1 MNQFVRQ
8 NIAEIDE
15 IPFEEH
21 AVPVSLPA
29 AERAIYLELEHHLQA
44 LDMNIRRSKIK
55 LDNDRDKRLQESL
68 GDSASAE
75 EALLKRCSHF
85 VLDFTKE
92 DEENAVQACQ
102 VIVKDRKRQLTSCRE
117 EVLQRLVDCLKRHK
131 EIPKSSFPGEDHFNT
146 WLTTTRT
153 AGIGDAEAG
162 EDILA
167 LIDQAYGNGKGPA
180 PFTDIGNVPKV
191 NYLSKSKKT
200 AKGKKE
206 DDDVIPWPTS
216 MEDKIQQLR
225 DRTSQLRALVRKEL
239 VGRHR
244 SLRYFKIVRDLQ
256 QFGLAEFAKR
266 NSISNVSC
274 PGCGRSGLPVSEI
287 AVLSSCGHQGCYT
300 CLEAAAHRQ
309 ECLTA
314 GCDAPARVLNVVKG
328 DSLGVEDPKEGL
340 GKHYGMKLEKV
351 MELIKETIP
360 KKDKVLLFVQFPDLM
375 EKVAEVLSEYKIDFL
390 QLKGTA
396 AAQSKALQRF
406 QEAGDKDSLK
416 VLLLNVMDESAS
428 GA

>member
-1 MNQFVRQ
+1 
-8 NIAEIDE
+8 
-15 IPFEEH
+15 
-21 AVPVSLPA
+21 
-29 AERAIYLELEHHLQA
+29 
-44 LDMNIRRSKIK
+44 MNIRKSKIK
-55 LDNDRDKRLQESL
+55 LDNDRDRRLQESL

-92 DEENAVQACQ
+92 DEENAVQACE

-117 EVLQRLVDCLKRHK
+117 EVRQRLADCVKRHK
-131 EIPKSSFPGEDHFNT
+131 EIPKTAFPHEDHFST
-146 WLTTTRT
+146 WLNTTRNS
-153 AGIGDAEAG
+153 GIGDPEAG
-162 EDILA
+162 EDIIA
-167 LIDQAYGNGKGPA
+167 LINQAYGEGKGPA
-180 PFTDIGNVPKV
+180 PFEGIGPIPVFNFLTKP
-191 NYLSKSKKT
+191 KSKKV
-200 AKGKKE
+200 KGKVADQKDSS
-206 DDDVIPWPTS
+206 DDDEIPWPKA

-266 NSISNVSC
+266 NSVSNVSC
-274 PGCGRSGLPVSEI
+274 PGCGKSNLPVSEI
-287 AVLSSCGHQGCYT
+287 AVLSSCGHQGCWT
-300 CLEAAAHRQ
+300 CLESAAHRQ
-309 ECLTA
+309 ECLTS
-314 GCDAPARVLNVVKG
+314 GCDAAARVLNVVKG
-328 DSLGVEDPKEGL
+328 ESLGVEDPQEGL

-351 MELIKETIP
+351 MELIQNKIP

-375 EKVAEVLSEYKIDFL
+375 EKVAEVLREYRISFL
-390 QLKGTA
+390 QIKGTA
-396 AAQSKALQRF
+396 SAQSKALQAF
-406 QEAGDKDSLK
+406 QDSTAKEDVK

>member
-1 MNQFVRQ
+1 
-8 NIAEIDE
+8 
-15 IPFEEH
+15 
-21 AVPVSLPA
+21 
-29 AERAIYLELEHHLQA
+29 
-44 LDMNIRRSKIK
+44 MNIRKSKIK
-55 LDNDRDKRLQESL
+55 LDNDRDRRLQESL

-92 DEENAVQACQ
+92 DEENAVQACE

-117 EVLQRLVDCLKRHK
+117 EVRQRLEDCVKRHK
-131 EIPKSSFPGEDHFNT
+131 EIPKGQFPGEDHFDT
-146 WLTTTRT
+146 WLTTTRE

-162 EDILA
+162 KDIMA
-167 LIDQAYGNGKGPA
+167 LIDQAYGRGKGPT
-180 PFTDIGNVPKV
+180 PFDGIGPVPKF
-191 NYLSKSKKT
+191 NFLTKPKKAKK
-200 AKGKKE
+200 AKGEKE
-206 DDDVIPWPTS
+206 DDDEIPWPKA

-256 QFGLAEFAKR
+256 QFGLAEFAER
-266 NSISNVSC
+266 NSISDISC
-274 PGCGRSGLPVSEI
+274 PGCGRTSLPVSEI

-309 ECLTA
+309 ECLTK
-314 GCDAPARVLNVVKG
+314 GCDAAARVLNVVKG
-328 DSLGVEDPKEGL
+328 ESLGVEDPQEGV

-351 MELIKETIP
+351 MELIQNKIP
-360 KKDKVLLFVQFPDLM
+360 KTDKVLLFVQFPDLM
-375 EKVAEVLSEYKIDFL
+375 EKVAEVLREYNINFL
-390 QLKGTA
+390 QIKGTA
-396 AAQSKALQRF
+396 SAQSKSLQQF
-406 QEAGDKDSLK
+406 QESTAKDDVR

>member
-1 MNQFVRQ
+1 M
-8 NIAEIDE
+8 
-15 IPFEEH
+15 
-21 AVPVSLPA
+21 VPVTLPA

-44 LDMNIRRSKIK
+44 LEMNIRKSKIK

-92 DEENAVQACQ
+92 DEENAVQACE

-117 EVLQRLVDCLKRHK
+117 EVRQRLVDCVKRHK
-131 EIPKSSFPGEDHFNT
+131 EIPKTAFPHEDHFDT
-146 WLTTTRT
+146 WLKTTRT
-153 AGIGDAEAG
+153 SGIGDPEAG
-162 EDILA
+162 QDIIS
-167 LIDQAYGNGKGPA
+167 LINQAYGTGKGPA
-180 PFTDIGNVPKV
+180 PFKDIGPIPVFNFLTKP
-191 NYLSKSKKT
+191 
-200 AKGKKE
+200 KGKKAKDKDE
-206 DDDVIPWPTS
+206 DDVIPWPKA

-256 QFGLAEFAKR
+256 QFGLAEFAKQD
-266 NSISNVSC
+266 SVSNVSC
-274 PGCGRSGLPVSEI
+274 PGCGKKNLPVSEI
-287 AVLSSCGHQGCYT
+287 AVLSSCGHQGCWT
-300 CLEAAAHRQ
+300 CLESAAHRQ
-309 ECLTA
+309 ECLTS
-314 GCDAPARVLNVVKG
+314 GCDAAARVLNVVKG
-328 DSLGVEDPKEGL
+328 ESLGVEDPQEGL

-351 MELIKETIP
+351 MELIKQKIP
-360 KKDKVLLFVQFPDLM
+360 KSEKVLLFVQFPDLM
-375 EKVAEVLSEYKIDFL
+375 EKVAEVLREYKTNFL
-390 QLKGTA
+390 QIKGSA
-396 AAQSKALQRF
+396 SAQSKALQLF
-406 QEAGDKDSLK
+406 QDSTSKDGDVR

>member
-1 MNQFVRQ
+1 M
-8 NIAEIDE
+8 
-15 IPFEEH
+15 
-21 AVPVSLPA
+21 PVTLPA

-44 LDMNIRRSKIK
+44 LEMNIRKSKIK

-92 DEENAVQACQ
+92 DEENAVQACE

-117 EVLQRLVDCLKRHK
+117 EVRQRLADCVKRHK
-131 EIPKSSFPGEDHFNT
+131 EIPKTAFPHEDHFDT
-146 WLTTTRT
+146 WLKTTRT
-153 AGIGDAEAG
+153 SGIGDPEAG
-162 EDILA
+162 QDIIS
-167 LIDQAYGNGKGPA
+167 LINQAYGTGKGPE
-180 PFTDIGNVPKV
+180 PFKDIGPIPVFNFLTKP
-191 NYLSKSKKT
+191 
-200 AKGKKE
+200 KGKKARDKDE
-206 DDDVIPWPTS
+206 DDIIPWPKA

-256 QFGLAEFAKR
+256 QFGLAEFAKQD
-266 NSISNVSC
+266 SVSNVSC
-274 PGCGRSGLPVSEI
+274 PGCGKKNLPVSEI
-287 AVLSSCGHQGCYT
+287 AVLSSCGHQGCWT
-300 CLEAAAHRQ
+300 CLESAAHRQ
-309 ECLTA
+309 ECLTS
-314 GCDAPARVLNVVKG
+314 GCDAAARVLNVVKG
-328 DSLGVEDPKEGL
+328 ESLGVEDPQEGL

-351 MELIKETIP
+351 MELIKQRIP
-360 KKDKVLLFVQFPDLM
+360 KTEKVLLFVQFPDLM
-375 EKVAEVLSEYKIDFL
+375 EKVAEVLREYKTNFL
-390 QLKGTA
+390 QIKGSA
-396 AAQSKALQRF
+396 SAQSKALQAF
-406 QEAGDKDSLK
+406 QDSASKDGDVR